1 MDTFTVLA
9 RLSWV
14 WILAPT
20 FLFFF
25 LVKFLKALI
34 FVIGTNFVF
43 SQSEEDIERRRQ
55 KFRQNSEKFSETTFG
70 RKISFGTQTDYRE
83 SDIQTEPCTIDYADD
98 DVIRRNPE
106 VTSLAML
113 RHGRGLPVKTNDD
126 LVSFKRIRFYFYEVL
141 FRCHSST
148 AVPQSTALEVVLSEI
163 F

>member
-1 MDTFTVLA
+1 M
-9 RLSWV
+9 
-14 WILAPT
+14 APT

-25 LVKFLKALI
+25 LVKFSKALI

-55 KFRQNSEKFSETTFG
+55 RFRQNSEKFSETTFG

-83 SDIQTEPCTIDYADD
+83 ADIQTEPCTIDYADD

-126 LVSFKRIRFYFYEVL
+126 LVRFYFYEVL
-141 FRCHSST
+141 FI
-148 AVPQSTALEVVLSEI
+148 V
-163 F
+163 